1 MTFKV
6 CVNLLGLASV
16 CVIGTLSSRISEE
29 IQRGEMLT
37 TAVRLIHLFT
47 FGTWLGMQF
56 WVTFVAGYKMYFT
69 LTRHTFGHLQ
79 SQLFPVYFTVGTIL
93 STVALATYYLMH
105 PVQMWNGNE
114 KIQVS
119 GLAVSMLA
127 TLINKMYLE
136 PKTTAMMLKRYSYEK
151 EHGYG
156 DDVGP
161 IKDQAFKKD
170 ETYVR
175 MTQDFCMVHGFTS
188 MANILSY
195 SGCILHLWYLTKSQ
209 VLVI

>member
-6 CVNLLGLASV
+6 CVNLVGLASLLV
-16 CVIGTLSSRISEE
+16 LATLFSRISEE
-29 IQRGEMLT
+29 IHRGKLLT
-37 TAVRLIHLFT
+37 TALGLLHLYT
-47 FGTWLGMQF
+47 FATWLGMQF

-69 LTRHTFGHLQ
+69 LTRHNFGHLQ
-79 SQLFPVYFTVGTIL
+79 SQLFPVYFTVGSCL
-93 STVALATYYLMH
+93 SAVALATYYLMH
-105 PVQMWNGNE
+105 PVQMWKENE
-114 KIQVS
+114 NIQIS

-127 TLINKMYLE
+127 TLINKLFLE
-136 PKTTAMMLKRYSYEK
+136 PKTTALMIKRYSYEK

-161 IKDQAFKKD
+161 IKDEAFKKD

-175 MTQDFCMVHGFTS
+175 MTHEFCMVHGFTS

-195 SGCILHLWYLTKSQ
+195 TGCILHLWYLTRSQ

>member
-1 MTFKV
+1 M
-6 CVNLLGLASV
+6 CANLLALGLMCMLV
-16 CVIGTLSSRISEE
+16 TLSSRISEE
-29 IQRGEMLT
+29 IQQGKMLT
-37 TAVRLIHLFT
+37 TAVRFIHLFT

-79 SQLFPVYFTVGTIL
+79 SQLFPVYFTVGSCL

-114 KIQVS
+114 KLQVS

-127 TLINKMYLE
+127 TLINKLFLE
-136 PKTTAMMLKRYSYEK
+136 PKTTALMTKRYTYEK

-156 DDVGP
+156 DDIGP
-161 IKDQAFKKD
+161 IKDKAFKID
-170 ETYVR
+170 ETYLK
-175 MTQDFCMVHGFTS
+175 MTHEFCMVHGFTS

-195 SGCILHLWYLTKSQ
+195 TGCILHLWYLSRSQ
-209 VLVI
+209 ALVI